1 MADAPAGGTGGQPAA
16 PSSSGM
22 TWMFIFLFM
31 MLILFSGNTRQIL
44 GDAIGFALN
53 PLIGFGGT
61 NPIWSIFVGTVIIV
75 AISQT
80 IRHLMTNW
88 IKLADSQAYMKAFN
102 KEISEARKSQNQQR
116 LQKLME
122 LQKDMMSKQM
132 EIQGMTMKPTI
143 FTMVLFIAFITWI
156 YHFVTVAA
164 VDMIA
169 IPWNHEYV
177 LEVGSLFSGGVLFIY
192 IMFTIPMSQMVV
204 NIWKYITFSRRL
216 KALNAEEAMGEV
228 TL

>member
-1 MADAPAGGTGGQPAA
+1 MGAGTFNYYFICIAGVPLKSDIIVTVTGI
-16 PSSSGM
+16 
-22 TWMFIFLFM
+22 WHIYIFDIRSRLDVDN
-31 MLILFSGNTRQIL
+31 I
-44 GDAIGFALN
+44 AC
-53 PLIGFGGT
+53 LIGFGGT

-75 AISQT
+75 SISQS
-80 IRHLMTNW
+80 IRHFMTDW
-88 IKLADSQAYMKAFN
+88 TKLAKNQAYMKAFN

-156 YHFVTVAA
+156 YTFVTIAA
-164 VDMIA
+164 VNVIA

-204 NIWKYITFSRRL
+204 NIWKYITFTRRL
-216 KALNAEEAMGEV
+216 KALDAEEAMGEV
-228 TL
+228 TI

>member
-1 MADAPAGGTGGQPAA
+1 MAGAPAGGTGGQPAA

-44 GDAIGFALN
+44 GDAIGVALN
-53 PLIGFGGT
+53 PLIGFSGT
-61 NPIWSIFVGTVIIV
+61 NPIWSIFVGTIIIV

-156 YHFVTVAA
+156 YTFVTIAA

-177 LEVGSLFSGGVLFIY
+177 LEVGGLFSGGVLFIY

>member
-1 MADAPAGGTGGQPAA
+1 MCGIAGVWGDVSTERLKAMAEALRHRGPDDEGYWTHP
-16 PSSSGM
+16 
-22 TWMFIFLFM
+22 
-31 MLILFSGNTRQIL
+31 

-75 AISQT
+75 SISQT

-156 YHFVTVAA
+156 YHFVTIAA

-177 LEVGSLFSGGVLFIY
+177 MEVGSLFSGGVLFIY
-192 IMFTIPMSQMVV
+192 IMFTIPLSQMVV

-216 KALNAEEAMGEV
+216 RALDAKEAMGEV